1 MIKFKSKGRTKV
13 LHLFLTLVW
22 LLLLVPT
29 VVWWRES
36 LPWLVFMSWY
46 ANFVGQWS
54 AYEAAKK

>member
-1 MIKFKSKGRTKV
+1 MKIKKRAGSRW
-13 LHLFLTLVW
+13 LHLALTLVW

-29 VVWWRES
+29 VLWWRES

-54 AYEAAKK
+54 AYEAAKQ